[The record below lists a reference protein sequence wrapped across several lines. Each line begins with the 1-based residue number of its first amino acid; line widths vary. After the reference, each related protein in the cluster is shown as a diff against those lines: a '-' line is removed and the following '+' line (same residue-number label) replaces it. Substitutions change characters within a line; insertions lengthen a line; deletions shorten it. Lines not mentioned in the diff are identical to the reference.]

1 MELTLESGKEPLI
14 LFHFDAYDP
23 SRHAAVHGGWWARSS
38 EQAHYWLEKQGYVDL
53 QIRPVPADPLG
64 FKVKGSAMAVF
75 YRQMAVMFPAG
86 VPLTEALRLASYGE
100 DRNLGSICLHLCEQI
115 RIGRPLSHAMR
126 FFPSVFDP
134 VVTGLVAASE
144 RSGRLAHTLARLAD
158 VEERRYKLV
167 RAVAAAVTYPALL
180 SIATLALALLFLLYI
195 FPINQ
200 ELFASLHLEL
210 PAINRWVGNLVALL
224 TSPLMP
230 VALLALGGVVFAF
243 WRSPERKRHLKD
255 KVSATLSRLPPL
267 ERLTAKARALRM
279 LEILGLLL
287 EGGGTVDAALKF
299 MLESTSDSKGR
310 RVLTEVRNRIM
321 HGEDFAKVLE
331 STGYFPPLVC
341 SLLDVGHETGRLV
354 EMARKGAEICEEDVR
369 IALETASSLLEPIL
383 LAGAGVIAGLAVITS
398 ALPMITLL
406 QRL

>member
-1 MELTLESGKEPLI
+1 MNTGEEPLI
-14 LFHFDAYDP
+14 LFYFDAFDP
-23 SRHAAVHGGWWARSS
+23 ARRSLVNGGWWARSS
-38 EQAHYWLEKQGYVDL
+38 EQAYYWLEKQGYADIRL
-53 QIRPVPADPLG
+53 RPVPASPSV
-64 FKVKGSAMAVF
+64 FKVKGSALAVF

-86 VPLTEALRLASYGE
+86 VPLTEALRLASFGE
-100 DRNLGSICLHLCEQI
+100 DRNLGSITLHLCEQI
-115 RIGRPLSHAMR
+115 RIGHPLSHAMR

-134 VVTGLVAASE
+134 VVTGLIAASE
-144 RSGRLAHTLARLAD
+144 RSGRLAHALARLAD

-167 RAVAAAVTYPALL
+167 RAVTAAVTYPALL
-180 SIATLALALLFLLYI
+180 SLSTLALTALFFFYI

-200 ELFASLHLEL
+200 ELFASLQLEL
-210 PAINRWVGNLVALL
+210 PALNRWVGKFVAVL

-230 VALLALGGVVFAF
+230 VLLLASGGGFLAF
-243 WRSPERKRHLKD
+243 WRSTERRRRFKENVAAVL
-255 KVSATLSRLPPL
+255 LRLPPL
-267 ERLTAKARALRM
+267 EPLAAKARALRM

-299 MLESTSDSKGR
+299 MLEATSDTKGKR
-310 RVLTEVRNRIM
+310 ILTQVRHRIM
-321 HGEDFAKVLE
+321 NGEDFAKVLE

-369 IALETASSLLEPIL
+369 MALETASSLLEPLL
-383 LAGAGVIAGLAVITS
+383 LAGAGVLAGLAVITS